1 MTRTEWFS
9 RAWKLDKEI
18 NRLIEK
24 RSKIYS
30 AALRTTPT
38 YSDMPKCY
46 NQTSAIQD
54 AIDRICEIDE
64 TINQLIDRL
73 YAVKQ
78 EILSAI
84 RTVENTTDRLCMV
97 KRFVEMKSLGE
108 IAQEVGKSRN
118 AIPFYIKRGIKSTTY
133 CISA

>member
-24 RSKIYS
+24 RSRIYA
-30 AALRTTPT
+30 AALRITPT
-38 YSDMPKCY
+38 YSDMPKC
-46 NQTSAIQD
+46 QCSTDAIQD
-54 AIDRICEIDE
+54 TIDRICEIDE
-64 TINQLIDRL
+64 KINQRIDRL
-73 YAVKQ
+73 HTVKS
-78 EILSAI
+78 EIIDAI

-108 IAQEVGKSRN
+108 IAREVGKSRN

-133 CISA
+133 CIGA

>member
-24 RSKIYS
+24 RSRIYA
-30 AALRTTPT
+30 AALRITPT
-38 YSDMPKCY
+38 YSDMPKC
-46 NQTSAIQD
+46 QCSTDAIQD
-54 AIDRICEIDE
+54 TIDRICEIDE
-64 TINQLIDRL
+64 KINQRIDRL

-84 RTVENTTDRLCMV
+84 NTVENTTDRLCMV

-108 IAQEVGKSRN
+108 IAREVGKSRN
-118 AIPFYIKRGIKSTTY
+118 AIPFYIKRGIKNATY

>member
-1 MTRTEWFS
+1 MINWYM
-9 RAWKLDKEI
+9 RAIKLNKEI
-18 NRLIEK
+18 NLLIEK
-24 RSKIYS
+24 RSRIYAS
-30 AALRTTPT
+30 ALRVTPT

-64 TINQLIDRL
+64 TINQSIDRL

-84 RTVENTTDRLCMV
+84 NTVDNPMDRLCMV

-118 AIPFYIKRGIKSTTY
+118 SIPFYIKRGVNNTIYCTT
-133 CISA
+133 S